1 MKTKNTTNIENIPDS
16 IQNYAQWVCWTYH
29 SDHSNGR
36 DRRRKVPVNPR
47 TGRFAKVTNPDT
59 WTSLDEAVE
68 SASSLSQHIS
78 GVGFVFTD
86 DDPFVGVDLDDCR
99 SLVTGQLDP
108 WALEVVDRLA
118 TYTEVSPSG
127 TGVKAIMTTDA
138 VMPSRRRSNPGLE
151 VYRSSR
157 FFTIT
162 GDIVGTRSETNDS
175 TEALLW
181 IYGQYF
187 PEPEPRSS
195 GELPGSKTMTASDAD
210 VVAKALAARN
220 GSKFSDLWKG
230 ETGMNGGNKSEADLS
245 LCRLLAF
252 WCGPC
257 QEPIDRL
264 FRQSGLFRSKWDEKH
279 FSSGMTYGMETIR
292 RAIAAQ
298 GDVFYRWPEY
308 ARNQ

>member
-1 MKTKNTTNIENIPDS
+1 MKTTNTTNIENIPDS
-16 IQNYAQWVCWTYH
+16 IQNYDQWVCWTYH
-29 SDHSNGR
+29 SDHVKGR
-36 DRRRKVPVNPR
+36 DRRRKVPINPR

-59 WTSLDEAVE
+59 WTSMDEAVE
-68 SASSLSQHIS
+68 SVSNLNEHIS

-99 SLVTGQLDP
+99 SLFTGQLHP
-108 WALEVVDRLA
+108 WALEVVGRLA

-162 GDIVGTRSETNDS
+162 GDIVGINLETSDA
-175 TEALLW
+175 TDALRW
-181 IYGQYF
+181 IHEKYF
-187 PEPEPRSS
+187 PVPGPSTADEFPE
-195 GELPGSKTMTASDAD
+195 SKPMVARDEQ
-210 VVAKALAARN
+210 VVNKALSARN
-220 GSKFSDLWKG
+220 GAKFRDLWNG
-230 ETGMNGGNKSEADLS
+230 EIKANEGNQSEADLS

-252 WCGPC
+252 WCGPGH
-257 QEPIDRL
+257 QQVDRL

-279 FSSGMTYGMETIR
+279 YSSGATYGMETIR
-292 RAIAAQ
+292 KAILAQ
-298 GDVFYRWPEY
+298 GNVFYRWPVH
-308 ARNQ
+308 ARSQ